1 MRIEAT
7 IPDSR
12 GAALL
17 DLSTELQ
24 LSRSQV
30 IDEALALFLKA
41 VLEVRRGRRVVSVG
55 QPGDDAMCE
64 VVTPTLAQL
73 EWTSHRQ
80 ALKLPVTAVDRISR
94 LVDQPPEPPQA
105 LRDLLAEEAR

>member
-12 GAALL
+12 GAALV
-17 DLSTELQ
+17 DLSTELR

-41 VLEVRRGRRVVSVG
+41 VLEVRKGRRVVSVG
-55 QPGDDAMCE
+55 QAGDDAVCE

-80 ALKLPVTAVDRISR
+80 ALKLPAKAVERITHLASN
-94 LVDQPPEPPQA
+94 PPEPPQA
-105 LRDLLAEEAR
+105 LRDLLTTEST